1 MGERKVILVT
11 GGAGSMGRG
20 LVRTLSQAG
29 HRVRAFDLPFAD
41 FSSLEGLERLEV
53 IRGDITGAR
62 EVREAVRDVDAVVH
76 LAAILPPASEE
87 DRERTIRVNVGGT
100 RNLFEAITQEAPGA
114 HLILSSSVAV
124 YGDTT
129 TGSPPIKVTHPRQAL
144 DFYAESKIGAE
155 EIVLVSSLPY
165 TILRIS
171 GVAVPAFLAPPEV
184 WPFMREQRME
194 FVARDDVVR
203 ALAASVETPGARGR
217 IFNIAGGES
226 WRMLGHQYVE
236 RFNQVLGL
244 PPEEGRYLLK
254 PGWFDWYDTSEGQA
268 ILDYQKTSFPRFLEL
283 LRQAIEKALGI

>member
-1 MGERKVILVT
+1 MGESKTILVT

-20 LVRTLSQAG
+20 LVRILSQAG
-29 HRVRAFDLPFAD
+29 HCVRTFDLPFAD
-41 FSSLEGLERLEV
+41 FSSLEGLEQVRV
-53 IRGDITGAR
+53 IRGDITEAR
-62 EVREAVRDVDAVVH
+62 EVRKAIKGVDAVVH

-87 DRERTIRVNVGGT
+87 DRERTMGVNVGGT
-100 RNLFEAITQEAPGA
+100 RNVFEAMAREAPRA
-114 HLILSSSVAV
+114 HLILSSSVSV
-124 YGDTT
+124 YGDTIAS
-129 TGSPPIKVTHPRQAL
+129 SPPIKVTHPRQAL

-155 EIVLVSSLPY
+155 EIVLASSLPY

-194 FVARDDVVR
+194 FVSRDDVVR
-203 ALAASVETPGARGR
+203 ALAACIETLEARGR
-217 IFNIAGGES
+217 IVNITGGEN

-236 RFNQVLGL
+236 RFNQVLDL
-244 PPEEGRYLLK
+244 PPEEGRYLPR

-283 LRQAIEKALGI
+283 LRQAIEKALEI